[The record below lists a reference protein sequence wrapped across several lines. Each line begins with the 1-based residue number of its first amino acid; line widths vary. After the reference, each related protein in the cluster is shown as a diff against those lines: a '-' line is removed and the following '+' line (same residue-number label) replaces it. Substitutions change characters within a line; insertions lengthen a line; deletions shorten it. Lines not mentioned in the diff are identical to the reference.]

1 MRTRTDPRQGTGGQ
15 NLSTVAGNDR
25 NQHNR
30 NAGYKHG
37 KDLVRSPSGAL
48 LEWVE
53 AHRDKHGWHVGC
65 WEVVERALSV
75 GARARPAKVELD
87 HDVAQQLVSS
97 SEFALAWT
105 LAKDLAPLPSRLAR
119 SDVAAS
125 WEAISARVD
134 PLLVLD
140 TVEMIRAAAIE
151 RYVDAEIVA
160 RSVRRLLDDIER
172 STL

>member
-1 MRTRTDPRQGTGGQ
+1 MTTEKDPRLETGGRGGRADEA
-15 NLSTVAGNDR
+15 NDTTKPTTAVAAVNDF
-25 NQHNR
+25 
-30 NAGYKHG
+30 
-37 KDLVRSPSGAL
+37 VRADSGAV

-53 AHRDKHGWHVGC
+53 AHRDQFGWQPGK

-119 SDVAAS
+119 SDMAAS

>member
-1 MRTRTDPRQGTGGQ
+1 M
-15 NLSTVAGNDR
+15 
-25 NQHNR
+25 
-30 NAGYKHG
+30 
-37 KDLVRSPSGAL
+37 
-48 LEWVE
+48 
-53 AHRDKHGWHVGC
+53 
-65 WEVVERALSV
+65 
-75 GARARPAKVELD
+75 
-87 HDVAQQLVSS
+87 
-97 SEFALAWT
+97 
-105 LAKDLAPLPSRLAR
+105 
-119 SDVAAS
+119 AAS